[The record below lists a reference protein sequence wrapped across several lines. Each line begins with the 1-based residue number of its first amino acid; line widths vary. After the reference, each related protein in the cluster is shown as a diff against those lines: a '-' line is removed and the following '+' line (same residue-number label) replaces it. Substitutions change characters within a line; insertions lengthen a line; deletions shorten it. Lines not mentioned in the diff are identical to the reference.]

1 MVTASIVSH
10 GHGAMVRGLVEDLL
24 GCAEVARVIITWNI
38 LETANYPKDSRL
50 EVIVNERPRGYGS
63 NQNAAFATATTPFFC
78 VLNPDIRLAGNP
90 FPALLN
96 VLRDEHVG
104 ASAPVIVTANGAIE
118 DSARRFPTLTGLVG
132 KALGIA
138 DGTYA
143 TARERENPDWLAGMF
158 LLLRSSTFREI
169 GGFDEKY
176 FLYYED
182 VDLCWRLRR
191 RGLSLRQV
199 QEVTAIHHARRA
211 SRRDWQHARWHLTS
225 MAGFLM
231 RKARLADEAKP

>member
-10 GHGAMVRGLVEDLL
+10 GHGRMVADLTEDLL
-24 GCAEVARVIITWNI
+24 GCPEVSKIVITQNI
-38 LETANYPKDSRL
+38 PEKADYPIADCV
-50 EVIVNERPRGYGS
+50 EVRCNSIPRGYGA
-63 NQNAAFATATTPFFC
+63 NQNAAFAEVATPFFC
-78 VLNPDIRLAGNP
+78 MLNPDIRLAGNP
-90 FPALLN
+90 FPALLT
-96 VLRDEHVG
+96 VLQDVKVAAG
-104 ASAPVIVTANGAIE
+104 APLIMTPENDIE
-118 DSARRFPTLTGLVG
+118 DSARSFPTAISLIG

-143 TARERENPDWLAGMF
+143 SDQERENPDWLAGMF
-158 LLLRSSTFREI
+158 LLLRSSAFREI

-199 QEVTAIHHARRA
+199 SGVRATHHARRA
-211 SRRDWQHARWHLTS
+211 SHRNWQHARWHLAS
-225 MAGFLM
+225 MMRFL
-231 RKARLADEAKP
+231 ARSALN